1 MSAALLLLVI
11 RKECYRK
18 LSSFHRISYHRSLGN
33 NFNVTSTAAGLQ
45 QAPSSLVVYCRHLS
59 SKHANDSYQYLEK
72 CSLPTMYFQASLPRL
87 PIPEL
92 EKTCERYLTALKPII
107 SQDQMKKTE
116 EIVNRFRSGEG
127 KVLHD
132 ELVALDKQH
141 RYTSYISGPWFE
153 MYLKSRLP
161 LVINFNPFMA
171 FKDDPKH
178 EYNHQL
184 VRATNMLVSS
194 LRFFKSLKENLL
206 KPEVFHLNPTKS
218 DTEKFLKFIRWFPK
232 SVACYGAYWYK
243 AFPLDMSQFDNLL
256 CSTRIPRHGQDEI
269 QAEQTSKHMAV
280 LRKGHIYV
288 FDALDQD
295 GNIFPPSHLYSCLAY
310 ILTDNHPVPTH
321 PVGVLTTENRDQW
334 ATVREMLKDAG
345 NKEQLRL
352 IDSAIYVMVF
362 EDETVGEDHIK
373 AASTMLHGP
382 FGNRWFDKSFQLI
395 ITKDGK
401 AALNF
406 EHAWGDGVAVLRFF
420 NEVYKDSIENH
431 HIHPNSTIP
440 SDIDPSQFVRR
451 LEFSMNEPIKTA
463 IHKAQ
468 DNYEKLTSTVR
479 LHVMQYERMNRDF
492 IKKQRLS
499 PDAIMQ
505 LAFQM
510 AYYKQYGKTVATYE
524 SCSTSAFKHGR
535 TETLRPATMAT
546 KKCTEAFNS
555 RCKPTPLELRSLLM
569 ECSKLHNKLTKEAA
583 MGQGFDRHMFGLKH
597 MALKKGTLFPE
608 IFQDEA
614 YIAANHFILSTST
627 LSGPAFQGGGFGAV
641 VPNGYGL
648 AYGFFENMLGC
659 LVSSYD
665 GFCDGKQFVECME
678 SGLNEIHDVLYS
690 TRSELDRDE
699 DKRS

>member
-45 QAPSSLVVYCRHLS
+45 QVGSSFQPNHGIGNDAPSSLVVYCRHLS

-295 GNIFPPSHLYSCLAY
+295 
-310 ILTDNHPVPTH
+310 
-321 PVGVLTTENRDQW
+321 
-334 ATVREMLKDAG
+334 
-345 NKEQLRL
+345 
-352 IDSAIYVMVF
+352 
-362 EDETVGEDHIK
+362 
-373 AASTMLHGP
+373 
-382 FGNRWFDKSFQLI
+382 
-395 ITKDGK
+395 
-401 AALNF
+401 
-406 EHAWGDGVAVLRFF
+406 
-420 NEVYKDSIENH
+420 
-431 HIHPNSTIP
+431 
-440 SDIDPSQFVRR
+440 
-451 LEFSMNEPIKTA
+451 EFSMNEPIKTA